1 MLSTEYKTNI
11 TAFKFHS
18 IYNHTTPKQTLNF
31 ETVMLTSNGVENVK
45 SNDTVTGLCDLHQ
58 RPRQQL
64 PTLPIELH
72 SHHHNLPLT
81 ATFTVRTVT
90 DQSHFYKNAVV
101 FFLFSSF
108 FYFSS
113 LSSQI
118 SLSHSLVWSER
129 TRETE
134 VGGDFKCLFV
144 LTARENR
151 YGVSYVLSILTFLGY
166 GFDLDRRIN
175 RLFRAS

>member
-45 SNDTVTGLCDLHQ
+45 SNDMVTGLCYLHQ

-81 ATFTVRTVT
+81 ATCTVSTVT
-90 DQSHFYKNAVV
+90 DQSHFSKNAVV
-101 FFLFSSF
+101 FLVLALFLFF
-108 FYFSS
+108 LS
-113 LSSQI
+113 LHKSV
-118 SLSHSLVWSER
+118 SLTHS
-129 TRETE
+129 
-134 VGGDFKCLFV
+134 
-144 LTARENR
+144 
-151 YGVSYVLSILTFLGY
+151 YGQKEHEEQ
-166 GFDLDRRIN
+166 R
-175 RLFRAS
+175 

>member
-1 MLSTEYKTNI
+1 MLSTEDKTNT

-72 SHHHNLPLT
+72 SHHYNLPLT

-113 LSSQI
+113 LFTNQ
-118 SLSHSLVWSER
+118 SLSLTRMVRKNTGNRGRRRFQVSFCFNCSRESIRCFLCLVY
-129 TRETE
+129 
-134 VGGDFKCLFV
+134 FHF
-144 LTARENR
+144 
-151 YGVSYVLSILTFLGY
+151 F
-166 GFDLDRRIN
+166 GFRI
-175 RLFRAS
+175 RSGPSD

>member
-101 FFLFSSF
+101 FFFLFSSF

-129 TRETE
+129 TRGTE

-144 LTARENR
+144 LTARWE
-151 YGVSYVLSILTFLGY
+151 SIRCFLCLVY
-166 GFDLDRRIN
+166 FHFFGFRI
-175 RLFRAS
+175 RSGPSD